1 MATITLSY
9 DARKGNVK
17 HLLDVILATGLFKVT
32 ASVGHYDSAIVEKV
46 KKGQKDIQA
55 NRCKAINTANLW

>member
-32 ASVGHYDSAIVEKV
+32 DPDGHYDPAMVEKV

-55 NRCKAINTANLW
+55 NRCKTIKTANLW